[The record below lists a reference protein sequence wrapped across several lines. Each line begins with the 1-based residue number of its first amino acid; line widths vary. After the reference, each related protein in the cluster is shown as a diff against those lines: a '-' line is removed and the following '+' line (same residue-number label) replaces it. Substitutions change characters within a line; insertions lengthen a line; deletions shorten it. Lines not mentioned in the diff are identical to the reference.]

1 MCARVNFSYLISQ
14 YYSFILFYSIKYSL
28 VLHIII
34 LNDVAIAQMRLFV
47 LYLSRYLAWPEL
59 IFRRILIIVPA
70 DLSLK
75 SIKISLN
82 ELNKCLQIT
91 DFCKFVV
98 IVFFFLS
105 FVSRLFSLLSF
116 LVELRNLVCEYGAD
130 MTGLRNPSLNYH
142 FQTLKQLRKKAKFK
156 PIDLVN

>member
-1 MCARVNFSYLISQ
+1 MCETWWIQIASL
-14 YYSFILFYSIKYSL
+14 FIIYKCVPASTFHTWFLNTIVFYLFYSIKYSL

-59 IFRRILIIVPA
+59 IFCRILIIVPA

-82 ELNKCLQIT
+82 ELNKYLQIT
-91 DFCKFVV
+91 DFCQFVV
-98 IVFFFLS
+98 IVFFFFLLYQGFS
-105 FVSRLFSLLSF
+105 PYCHSLLS
-116 LVELRNLVCEYGAD
+116 CE
-130 MTGLRNPSLNYH
+130 TWS
-142 FQTLKQLRKKAKFK
+142 
-156 PIDLVN
+156 VNVALIWQV

>member
-1 MCARVNFSYLISQ
+1 MWNLMNSNSVPVYNLQMCARVNFSYLISQ
-14 YYSFILFYSIKYSL
+14 YYSFLFLFYSIKYSL

-98 IVFFFLS
+98 IVFFFFFFLLYQGFS
-105 FVSRLFSLLSF
+105 PYCHSLLS
-116 LVELRNLVCEYGAD
+116 CE
-130 MTGLRNPSLNYH
+130 TWS
-142 FQTLKQLRKKAKFK
+142 
-156 PIDLVN
+156 VNMALIWQV

>member
-1 MCARVNFSYLISQ
+1 MCETWWIQIASL
-14 YYSFILFYSIKYSL
+14 FIIYKCVPASTFHTWFLNTIVFYLFYSIKYSL

-59 IFRRILIIVPA
+59 IFCRILIIVPA

-82 ELNKCLQIT
+82 ELNKYLQIT
-91 DFCKFVV
+91 DFCQFVV
-98 IVFFFLS
+98 IVFFLLS

-130 MTGLRNPSLNYH
+130 MTGLKNPSLNYH
-142 FQTLKQLRKKAKFK
+142 FQT
-156 PIDLVN
+156 

>member
-1 MCARVNFSYLISQ
+1 MNSDSVPVYNLQMCARVNFSYLISQ
-14 YYSFILFYSIKYSL
+14 YYSFYLFYSIKYSL

-98 IVFFFLS
+98 IVFFSSFFCIKAFLLI
-105 FVSRLFSLLSF
+105 VIPCWAAKL
-116 LVELRNLVCEYGAD
+116 
-130 MTGLRNPSLNYH
+130 GLWIWRWYDRS
-142 FQTLKQLRKKAKFK
+142 KKPKS
-156 PIDLVN
+156 